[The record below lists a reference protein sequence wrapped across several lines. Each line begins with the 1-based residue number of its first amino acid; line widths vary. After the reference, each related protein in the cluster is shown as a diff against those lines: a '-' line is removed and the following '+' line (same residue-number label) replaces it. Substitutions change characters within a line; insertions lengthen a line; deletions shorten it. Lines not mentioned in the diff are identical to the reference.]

1 VFLFHFEGGSM
12 NTRILLIDDDPTL
25 LHLLSQYLRESAFDV
40 VEASNGP
47 TGLRLAYS
55 EKPDLLLLDVMLPG
69 MDGWE
74 VCARLR
80 ELTDLPIIMLTAK
93 TTEADKLRGFH
104 LGVDD
109 YVTKP
114 FSFAELVARIQA
126 VIGRVQN
133 ERKAIGY
140 IAYGDILLDME
151 KFQASLAGRTLEL
164 TPTEF
169 RLLEALVRRK
179 GKVASDED
187 LIREVWGANRS
198 DPALVRRYIL
208 MLRKKLEPD
217 PSHPL
222 WIRTSRGF
230 GYRLGTSPLRP
241 PHNDDNLDKK

>member
-1 VFLFHFEGGSM
+1 M
-12 NTRILLIDDDPTL
+12 TTKILLIDDDLTL
-25 LHLLSQYLRESAFDV
+25 LNLLSQYLRESAFDV
-40 VEASNGP
+40 VEASNGSV
-47 TGLRLAYS
+47 GLRLAYS
-55 EKPDLLLLDVMLPG
+55 EKPDLVLLDVMLPG

-93 TTEADKLRGFH
+93 TTEVDKLRGFQ

-126 VIGRVQN
+126 VIGRVRAEHQ
-133 ERKAIGY
+133 ETGY
-140 IAYGDILLDME
+140 VAHGEILLDLH
-151 KFQASLAGRTLEL
+151 KFQASLGDRTLVL

-169 RLLEALVRRK
+169 RLLEVLVRHK
-179 GKVASDED
+179 GKVVTDEE
-187 LIREVWGANRS
+187 LMLEVWGEYRS

-217 PSHPL
+217 PESPV
-222 WIRTSRGF
+222 WIRTVRGF
-230 GYRLGTSPLRP
+230 GYRIGTAPLKP
-241 PHNDDNLDKK
+241 PPNEENRK

>member
-1 VFLFHFEGGSM
+1 MSLK
-12 NTRILLIDDDPTL
+12 ILVVDDDLTL
-25 LHLLSQYLRESAFDV
+25 LNLLSQYLRESGYQV
-40 VEASNGP
+40 IEASDGQH
-47 TGLRLAYS
+47 GLRLAYG
-55 EKPDLLLLDVMLPG
+55 EKPDLVLLDVMMPG

-74 VCARLR
+74 VCTRLR

-93 TTEADKLRGFH
+93 TTESDKLRGFQ

-126 VIGRVQN
+126 VLGRVQGDFK
-133 ERKAIGY
+133 ETGY
-140 IAYGDILLDME
+140 LAHGEIVLDMNR
-151 KFQASLAGRTLEL
+151 FQASHNGRKVEL

-179 GKVASDED
+179 GKVASDMD
-187 LIREVWGANRS
+187 LMREVWGEYRS

-217 PSHPL
+217 PTNPVL
-222 WIRTSRGF
+222 VRTARGF
-230 GYRLGTSPLRP
+230 GYRLGTGPLKNRGGDKVP
-241 PHNDDNLDKK
+241 DNK